1 MLIFDPMKKYLLPFK
16 NKYIAAIMLFLIYNL
31 FLDDVDVFD
40 LLSYNR
46 KLSKLRSQQSE
57 MALKLQETK
66 YTLKQIKDPSYLE
79 KLARE
84 EKLFKKDNE
93 DIFIITYK

>member
-1 MLIFDPMKKYLLPFK
+1 MKKYLLPFK
-16 NKYIAAIMLFLIYNL
+16 NKYIAAITLFLIYNL

-40 LLSYNR
+40 IMNYNR

>member
-1 MLIFDPMKKYLLPFK
+1 MKKYLLPFK
-16 NKYIAAIMLFLIYNL
+16 NKYIAAITVFLIYNL
-31 FLDDVDVFD
+31 FLDDVDVFA
-40 LLSYNR
+40 LLNYNK

-57 MALKLQETK
+57 VELKLHETK